1 MTVTTDPVTTGPAA
15 TPRDAAH
22 EAARDALAGRLF
34 EATLGVSDLL
44 SVELGVRLGLY
55 AALADGEGRTT
66 AQVARAAGVDPRYA
80 REWLEQQAVGG
91 LLEVDDPGA
100 DPEGRRYRL
109 PSGHAEVLLD
119 PESPST
125 MAPMAALVAA
135 AAGRMDQL
143 VEAYAS
149 GGGVPWDGYGVGLLE
164 AQAAA
169 NRPVFSQL
177 LPGPWLAAMPD
188 IVERLERPGAR
199 IADVAC
205 GAGWST
211 IALARAFPDAD
222 VVGLDLD
229 RWSIERARANARD
242 AGLGDRPSFV
252 LGDAADPEL
261 EGRFDLVTILEAV
274 HDLSRPV
281 EVLTSVR
288 RMLAPGGALLVVDER
303 VAEQFTAP
311 ADEIERLMYGYS
323 IVFCLPNGLADRP
336 SAGTGTVMRPST
348 LERYAT
354 EAGWRSVT
362 VLPVEHEVFRLY
374 RLDA

>member
-1 MTVTTDPVTTGPAA
+1 MTVTTDPVAA
-15 TPRDAAH
+15 TPQDPVH
-22 EAARDALAGRLF
+22 EEARDALAARLF
-34 EATLGVSDLL
+34 EATLGVFDLL
-44 SVELGVRLGLY
+44 SVELGLRLGLY
-55 AALADGEGRTT
+55 AALADGEGRTSDEL
-66 AQVARAAGVDPRYA
+66 ARAARVSPRYA
-80 REWLEQQAVGG
+80 REWLEQQAVSG
-91 LLEVDDPGA
+91 LIEVDDAGTEA
-100 DPEGRRYRL
+100 ERRRYRL

-119 PESPST
+119 PRSPST
-125 MAPMAALVAA
+125 MAPMAGMVAA

-143 VEAYAS
+143 VEAYRS

-169 NRPVFSQL
+169 NRPVFEQL
-177 LPGPWLAAMPD
+177 LPGPWLAALPD
-188 IVERLERPGAR
+188 IVERLRRPGAR
-199 IADVAC
+199 LADVAC

-222 VVGLDLD
+222 VIGLDLD
-229 RWSIERARANARD
+229 RWSIERARENAKD

-281 EVLTSVR
+281 EVLASVR

-311 ADEIERLMYGYS
+311 GDEIERLMYGYS
-323 IVFCLPNGLADRP
+323 IVFCLPNGLADQP

-348 LERYAT
+348 LERYAL

-362 VLPVEHEVFRLY
+362 VLPVEHDVFRLY